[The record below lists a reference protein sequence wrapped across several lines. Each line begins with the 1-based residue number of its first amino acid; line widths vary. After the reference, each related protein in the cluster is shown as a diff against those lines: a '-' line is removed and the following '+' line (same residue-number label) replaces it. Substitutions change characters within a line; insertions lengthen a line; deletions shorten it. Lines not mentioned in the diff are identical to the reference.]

1 MNILN
6 NILEKKTIERL
17 SLIISTQ
24 KLFDLILHKQK
35 NIRIVDTRSFH
46 EYLNGHIP
54 GALNVELMQY
64 HWNDTSKQG
73 IKGFNRQ
80 MRHLFSNIG
89 INGKTFL
96 IFYDNISGPSAAR
109 GVWLSLYFSHN
120 KVAMLDGGFTCWK
133 KENRPIENK
142 TESFTYSKIDKPI
155 DETILTDYR
164 TLLES
169 LRSKKENQIII
180 DSRSFKEYSGEQ
192 IRALRGGHI
201 PGAINI
207 DWKENIFID
216 KFKSLNDIEKIYSGF
231 SKNHALITY
240 CQGGY
245 RAANTFVILK
255 ELGFKNVKMYLGS
268 WNEWGNNYR
277 LPIEEGTIK

>member
-1 MNILN
+1 M
-6 NILEKKTIERL
+6 

-24 KLFDLILHKQK
+24 ELTNLILDKQSK
-35 NIRIVDTRSFH
+35 IRIVDTRSFH

-54 GALNVELMQY
+54 GAINLELMQY

-73 IKGFNRQ
+73 ITGFNRQ
-80 MRHLFSNIG
+80 MRNLFSNIG
-89 INGKTFL
+89 VTEKTFL

-109 GVWLSLYFSHN
+109 GVWLSLYFSHK
-120 KVAMLDGGFTCWK
+120 KVAMLDGGFTNWK

-142 TESFTYSKIDKPI
+142 TESSRYFKIDKAT
-155 DETILTDYR
+155 DEKILVDYR
-164 TLLES
+164 TLLDS
-169 LRSKKENQIII
+169 IRSKKKNQIII
-180 DSRSFKEYSGEQ
+180 DSRSFKEYNGDH

-201 PGAINI
+201 HGAINI

-216 KFKSLNDIEKIYSGF
+216 KFKSLDDIKKIYSSF
-231 SKNHALITY
+231 SKNQPIITY

-268 WNEWGNNYR
+268 WNEWGNNSS
-277 LPIEEGTIK
+277 LPLE